1 MDIDFLVKLAE
12 NSPGVILTFLA
23 LYLFKVVVNDIKHD
37 VEAMKTV
44 MQNIDKT
51 LDRIASALERDRN
64 ERNR

>member
-51 LDRIASALERDRN
+51 LDRIAGALERDRN

>member
-1 MDIDFLVKLAE
+1 MVKLAE